1 MKLLFVGVFDPLNRS
16 TNNAQLRG
24 FMKLDCQVMIYNFR
38 ERAAQLGNEGR
49 DRRLVEICQEKKPDL
64 VVFSKCSEISLHTF
78 EECSKI
84 STTCLWWMD
93 PLTTLEQSA
102 IYARTYE
109 KAKTVDYICTGI
121 KNTIPIFKK
130 YNEKVFY
137 VLEGYDNKLHK
148 PYNIKQD
155 LDVTFIGSLH
165 STRSQ
170 LISQI
175 KYSVDHFNNVFANE
189 HAKVVS
195 RSKINLNFSTAGGA
209 SDRVYKILGA
219 RGFLLTSDWEG
230 RSELFEDGEDL
241 VIYKDFDDLNKKID
255 FFLKFPELRKEIASQ
270 GFERVQNMTKD
281 EWAKK
286 VIALYKELNF
296 GVQ

>member
-38 ERAAQLGNEGR
+38 ERALHLGNEGR
-49 DRRLVEICQEKKPDL
+49 DQRLVGICQEKKPDL
-64 VVFSKCSEISLHTF
+64 VVFSKCSEISLRTF

-93 PLTTLEQSA
+93 PLTTLEETA
-102 IYARTYE
+102 AYAQTYE
-109 KAKTVDYICTGI
+109 KAKIVDYICTGI
-121 KNTIPIFKK
+121 KNTVPIFKK

-148 PYNIKQD
+148 PYNVEED
-155 LDVTFIGSLH
+155 LDLTFIGSLH
-165 STRSQ
+165 SDRAMQIAQIRYPVQHFTNAFGRSHAR
-170 LISQI
+170 LI
-175 KYSVDHFNNVFANE
+175 
-189 HAKVVS
+189 S
-195 RSKINLNFSTAGGA
+195 RSKINLNFTTANSA
-209 SDRVYKILGA
+209 SDRVFKILGA
-219 RGFLLTSDWEG
+219 KGFLLTSDWEG

-241 VIYKDFDDLNKKID
+241 VIYTDFDDLNKKID
-255 FFLKFPELRKEIASQ
+255 FFLKNPEVRKEIASQ
-270 GFERVQNMTKD
+270 GFERVQHMTKD
-281 EWAKK
+281 AWAKK

-296 GVQ
+296 DVQ

>member
-38 ERAAQLGNEGR
+38 ERALHLGNEGR
-49 DRRLVEICQEKKPDL
+49 DQRLVGICQEKKPDL
-64 VVFSKCSEISLHTF
+64 VVFSKCSEISLRTF

-93 PLTTLEQSA
+93 PLTTLEETA
-102 IYARTYE
+102 AYAQTYE
-109 KAKTVDYICTGI
+109 KAKIVDYICTGV
-121 KNTIPIFKK
+121 KNTIPIFEK
-130 YNEKVFY
+130 YNQNIFY
-137 VLEGYDNKLHK
+137 ILEGYDHKFHK
-148 PYNIKQD
+148 PCELEQD

-165 STRSQ
+165 SARSQ

-175 KYSVDHFNNVFANE
+175 NHPVEHFSNVFANE

-219 RGFLLTSDWEG
+219 GGFLLTSDWEG

-255 FFLKFPELRKEIASQ
+255 FFLKNPEVRKEIASQ
-270 GFERVQNMTKD
+270 GFERVQEMTKD

-286 VIALYKELNF
+286 VIDFYKEIKNEKN
-296 GVQ
+296 